1 MAVSPSMNRLVVDGL
16 GKRYRLGGGSDD
28 GRLPALL
35 RKWTPVARRPADDEG
50 EPRDFWA
57 LKDVSFTVEPG
68 TVLGVIGPNGAGKTT
83 LLKILARVI
92 TPTAGRVVG
101 SGRVVSLLELGAGF
115 DPDLSAYDN
124 IFLNAAMLGVPR
136 STVAQRLDEIL
147 QFAEIDKFVGMP
159 LKHYSSGMYLRLAFS
174 VAIHMDPA
182 VLLADEILAV
192 GDQGFQE
199 RCLERVKQEAER
211 GLTVLFVSHDM
222 EAIVRVCN
230 RTLWLN
236 AGRIAHIGDS
246 EEIVAEYQNSVW
258 DRGLSGA
265 ERGRH
270 ANRFA
275 VIHDVAIVTED
286 GREIRGVQTDQMSY
300 LRMRFEL
307 LENHL
312 YARAAYD
319 VRARGQLIFRAA
331 DGQMRYFRQAGMWE
345 GHMRLPAHFFNEMT
359 YSVLP
364 SLTVAR
370 EGEGRRQNVLMAE
383 PLSFIVCA
391 PDADVMEA
399 RRGEKSV
406 RASGFLAPLFRWKFQ
421 WLREREAGDQAQQAE
436 GESDVTRA

>member
-1 MAVSPSMNRLVVDGL
+1 MPKLVVDGL

-28 GRLPALL
+28 GKLPLLFRRLSLAG
-35 RKWTPVARRPADDEG
+35 RRSAQDG
-50 EPRDFWA
+50 EEAPRDFWA
-57 LKDVSFTVEPG
+57 LKDVSFTVDSG

-92 TPTAGRVVG
+92 TPTEGRVVG
-101 SGRVVSLLELGAGF
+101 NGRVVSLLELGAGF
-115 DPDLSAYDN
+115 DPDLPARDN

-136 STVAQRLDEIL
+136 SVAAQRFDDIL
-147 QFAEIDKFVGMP
+147 QFAEIDKFVDMP

-174 VAIHMDPA
+174 AAINMEPA

-192 GDQGFQE
+192 GDQAFQE
-199 RCLERVKQEAER
+199 RCLERVKQEAQR

-236 AGRIAHIGDS
+236 AGRIAALGEPD
-246 EEIVAEYQNSVW
+246 EIVADYQNSVW
-258 DRGLSGA
+258 DRGMTGTA
-265 ERGRH
+265 RGRH

-275 VIHDVAIVTED
+275 VLHDVRIATED
-286 GREIRGVQTDQMSY
+286 GREVRGVQTDQLAQ

-319 VRARGQLIFRAA
+319 VFARGQLIFRAA
-331 DGQMRYFRQAGMWE
+331 DSQMRYFRQSGMWE
-345 GHMRLPAHFFNEMT
+345 SNMRLPAHFFNEMT
-359 YSVLP
+359 YSVIP

-370 EGEGRRQNVLMAE
+370 EGEGRRQYVVMAE
-383 PLSFIVCA
+383 PLSFIVFA
-391 PDADVMEA
+391 PDAA
-399 RRGEKSV
+399 QALRGEKTL
-406 RASGFLAPLFRWKFQ
+406 RASGVLAPLFRWKFQ
-421 WLREREAGDQAQQAE
+421 WLGEQPQEEERDG
-436 GESDVTRA
+436 TRA